1 MENLKTWCVYC
12 HTNKVNGK
20 KYIGITGQEPTR
32 RWQNGNHY
40 DTQPYF
46 WRAIQKYGWGGFQHE
61 ILYTD
66 LSKENAEQL
75 EVDLIKKHQT
85 QDPNKGYNSADG
97 GAARS
102 GWHHTEEAKEK
113 IGARTRGTHLS
124 KTHKERIGAAQRGEK
139 NHAFGKTLS
148 DEHKAKMSA
157 ALIGRAVSEETRRR
171 IRDTKTQKYGRRVEC
186 VCTGEV
192 FESISGASESTGVR
206 RSGISSCCNG
216 RQKTAGGFYWRYT
229 EAVRVSA

>member
-1 MENLKTWCVYC
+1 MENLTNWCVYM
-12 HTNKVNGK
+12 HTNRENGK
-20 KYIGITGQEPTR
+20 KYIGITSQKPTR

-46 WRAIQKYGWGGFQHE
+46 WRAIQKYGWDGFQHE

-75 EVDLIKKHQT
+75 EVDLIKKYQT
-85 QDPNKGYNSADG
+85 QDPDKGYNSADG

-102 GWHHTEEAKEK
+102 GWRHTEEAKEK

-124 KTHKERIGAAQRGEK
+124 ETHKERIGAAQRGEK

-157 ALIGRAVSEETRRR
+157 ALIGHAVSEETRRR
-171 IRDTKTQKYGRRVEC
+171 IQDIKTQKYGRRVEC
-186 VCTGEV
+186 VCTGKV
-192 FESISGASESTGVR
+192 FESIASASESTGAS
-206 RSGISSCCNG
+206 RSGISLCCNG
-216 RQKTAGGFYWRYT
+216 RQKTAGGFYWRYAG
-229 EAVRVSA
+229 AVRVSA

>member
-1 MENLKTWCVYC
+1 MENLKKWCVYC

-20 KYIGITGQEPTR
+20 KYIGITSQEPTR

-46 WRAIQKYGWGGFQHE
+46 WRAIQKYGWDGFQHE

-66 LSKENAEQL
+66 LSKESAEQL
-75 EVDLIKKHQT
+75 EVDLIKKYQT

-124 KTHKERIGAAQRGEK
+124 ETHKERIGAAQRGEK
-139 NHAFGKTLS
+139 NHAFGKPLS
-148 DEHKAKMSA
+148 DEHKAKVSA
-157 ALIGRAVSEETRRR
+157 ALTGHAVSEETRKR
-171 IRDTKTQKYGRRVEC
+171 IRDIKTQKYGRRVEC

-192 FESISGASESTGVR
+192 FESIASASESTGAR
-206 RSGISSCCNG
+206 RSGISLCCKG
-216 RQKTAGGFYWRYT
+216 QQKTAGGFYWRYA
-229 EAVRVSA
+229 EAVRLSA